1 MRYVAFL
8 GGVNV
13 GGHRVTMERLRSEV
27 TALGYTEVSTFIA
40 SGNVIF
46 TAPKRAD
53 HDQQIAEHLGRQLGW
68 PVPTWVRTA
77 AEVVSA
83 VDLRPYGAIADGD
96 THMVAFCAADV
107 GHDIE
112 RLNGGRDRF
121 TPHGNDL
128 HWLIHGSLM
137 DSAVTL
143 KALAKELG
151 QPCTTR
157 NMKSLAKLADLLR

>member
-13 GGHRVTMERLRSEV
+13 GGHRVTMERLRDEFA
-27 TALGYTEVSTFIA
+27 ALGYAEVSTFIA

-53 HDQQIAEHLGRQLGW
+53 HDTRIAEHLGAQLGW

-77 AEVVSA
+77 AEVVA
-83 VDLRPYGAIADGD
+83 TVDLRPFGTIADGD
-96 THMVAFCAADV
+96 THMVAFCATEV
-107 GHDIE
+107 SHDIE
-112 RLNGGRDRF
+112 RLDSDLDRF
-121 TPHGNDL
+121 VPHGNDL
-128 HWLIHGSLM
+128 HWLIHGNLM
-137 DSAVTL
+137 DSAIAL

>member
-13 GGHRVTMERLRSEV
+13 GGHRVTMERVRAEF
-27 TALGYTEVSTFIA
+27 ADLGYTDISTFIA

-46 TAPKRAD
+46 TAPKRSD
-53 HDQQIAEHLGRQLGW
+53 HAAQVAEHLGRELGW

-77 AEVVSA
+77 DAVVA
-83 VDLRPYGAIADGD
+83 TVDLRPFGTIADGD
-96 THMVAFCAADV
+96 THMVAFCATEV
-107 GHDIE
+107 SHDIE
-112 RLNGGRDRF
+112 RLDSGLDRF
-121 TPHGNDL
+121 VPHGSDL
-128 HWLIHGSLM
+128 HWLIHGNLM
-137 DSAVTL
+137 DSATTL

>member
-8 GGVNV
+8 GGINV
-13 GGHRVTMERLRSEV
+13 GGHRVMMERLRDEF
-27 TALGYTEVSTFIA
+27 ADLGYTDISTFIA

-46 TAPKRAD
+46 TAPNRRNHAER
-53 HDQQIAEHLGRQLGW
+53 IAEHLARELGW
-68 PVPTWVRTA
+68 PAPTWVRTA
-77 AEVVSA
+77 ADVVAA
-83 VDLRPYGAIADGD
+83 VDIRPFGTIADGD
-96 THMVAFCAADV
+96 THMVAFCTSDV

-112 RLNGGRDRF
+112 QLNSDLDRF
-121 TPHGNDL
+121 EPHGNDL
-128 HWLIHGSLM
+128 HWLIHGNLM

-143 KALAKELG
+143 KALAKAIG